1 MTEPFLLLPVASS
14 LHDKEALRSIL
25 SGFELSLMGIGI
37 YSLLAL
43 LEWQLLHRWHQAS
56 RTAEE

>member
-25 SGFELSLMGIGI
+25 SGFELSLMGIGAEPI
-37 YSLLAL
+37 EEAD
-43 LEWQLLHRWHQAS
+43 LERPDPLHSGRSAPS
-56 RTAEE
+56 GV